1 MMNLI
6 RLRKK
11 YMTNNSQNSA
21 IVAAIYNNKLLLLK
35 RGETSPWMPG
45 RYCLPGGMVE
55 EGESLVHAASRE
67 LYEETKIVYLPKL
80 LQSIDVSYNDSVKK
94 VFVAILNS
102 DKVVLNF
109 EHSDYVWAGIN
120 DIAKYKVVPGLS
132 STALALI
139 HYKYLK

>member
-6 RLRKK
+6 RPRKK

-21 IVAAIYNNKLLLLK
+21 TVAAIYNNKLLLLK

-67 LYEETKIVYLPKL
+67 LYEETRIVYLPKL
-80 LQSIDVSYNDSVKK
+80 LQSIDVSYNDSIKT
-94 VFVAILNS
+94 VFVANLNS

-109 EHSDYVWAGIN
+109 EHSDYVWANIN
-120 DIAKYKVVPGLS
+120 DIAKYKIVPGLS
-132 STALALI
+132 TTVLNLI

>member
-1 MMNLI
+1 
-6 RLRKK
+6 
-11 YMTNNSQNSA
+11 MTNNSQNSA
-21 IVAAIYNNKLLLLK
+21 TVAAIYNNKLLLLK

-67 LYEETKIVYLPKL
+67 LYEETRIVYLPKL
-80 LQSIDVSYNDSVKK
+80 LQSIDVSYNDSIKT
-94 VFVAILNS
+94 VFVANLNS

-109 EHSDYVWAGIN
+109 EHSDYVWANIN
-120 DIAKYKVVPGLS
+120 DIAKYKIVPGLS
-132 STALALI
+132 TTVLNLI